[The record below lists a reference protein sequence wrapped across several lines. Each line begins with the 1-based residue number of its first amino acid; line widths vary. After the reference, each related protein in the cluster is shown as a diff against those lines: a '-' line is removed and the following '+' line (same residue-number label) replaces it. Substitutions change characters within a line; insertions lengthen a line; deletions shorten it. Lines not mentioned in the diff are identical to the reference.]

1 MRWGVETYYNRLKN
15 QLQVEIFTGQKPEA
29 IRQEFYAMIFVTNLQ
44 ALLIADCET
53 ELSEAN
59 QSRKYQHQ
67 INYNVTLGL
76 MKNQLVALFV
86 EQEPTAIYQQ
96 MNYPE
101 AEPSGYQNKRS

>member
-1 MRWGVETYYNRLKN
+1 
-15 QLQVEIFTGQKPEA
+15 
-29 IRQEFYAMIFVTNLQ
+29 MIFVTNLQ

-53 ELSEAN
+53 GLSEAH

-96 MNYPE
+96 LKNKFLKHTEAIRPNRTYKRDKDKNKRRGKYQTWSNYPR
-101 AEPSGYQNKRS
+101 AI